1 MSEGRTD
8 ASGTEHEDDRDQGE
22 VLRQL
27 AEDKIVALSGRSLRA
42 EGVTAARLLAD
53 IYAVG
58 LTHGITPQEWAW
70 VTDLPDACWHASRDA
85 ACRQQRAR
93 DRAQS
98 LTEIPTVVPP
108 PVPGMPWE
116 QPYLAPGRSLGSPP
130 PSPGRPGRSR

>member
-1 MSEGRTD
+1 MSEARTD
-8 ASGTEHEDDRDQGE
+8 PSDTGREDGRDQGE

-27 AEDKIVALSGRSLRA
+27 AEDKIVAASGRSLRA

-98 LTEIPTVVPP
+98 PTESPTVVPP
-108 PVPGMPWE
+108 PVPGMPRD
-116 QPYLAPGRSLGSPP
+116 QTFLAPGRSLGTPP
-130 PSPGRPGRSR
+130 PSPGRRGRSR